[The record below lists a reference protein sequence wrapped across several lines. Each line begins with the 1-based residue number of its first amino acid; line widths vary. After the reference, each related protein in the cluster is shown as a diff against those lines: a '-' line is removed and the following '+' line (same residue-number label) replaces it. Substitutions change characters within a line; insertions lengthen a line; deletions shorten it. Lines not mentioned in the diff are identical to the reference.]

1 MQKVSS
7 LGQVSFRRDSNAGTE
22 SDTAQSRNS
31 FESSQFHSDTTAG
44 LTGNA
49 WFGAQSSLFSYL
61 DALKNKPHHL
71 MYLFYYAFLLVSSI
85 PLVCTDVPNAFCI
98 LFVVVFLCVC
108 MCVCECVAVAFCY
121 ARVKVYLVHVLNILS
136 LTHLLCCM

>member
-44 LTGNA
+44 LTGSA

-61 DALKNKPHHL
+61 DALKNKPHRL
-71 MYLFYYAFLLVSSI
+71 MYLAYYAFLLVSSI
-85 PLVCTDVPNAFCI
+85 PLVCTDVPNAFGI
-98 LFVVVFLCVC
+98 LFVVVFLCG
-108 MCVCECVAVAFCY
+108 CV
-121 ARVKVYLVHVLNILS
+121 
-136 LTHLLCCM
+136 